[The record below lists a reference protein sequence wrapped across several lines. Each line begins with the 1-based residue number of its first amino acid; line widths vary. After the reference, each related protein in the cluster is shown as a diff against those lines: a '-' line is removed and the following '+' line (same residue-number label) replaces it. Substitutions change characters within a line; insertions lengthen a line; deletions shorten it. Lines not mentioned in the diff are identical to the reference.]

1 MEGAQVVC
9 RKELLRAKERS
20 SSFFFEQDG
29 LKCENKIFIRPEMCY
44 TDCKQEIVASPAG
57 EKWQFAACIR

>member
-1 MEGAQVVC
+1 MPKGTVAGKSAQQFLFSLMQGS
-9 RKELLRAKERS
+9 RNR
-20 SSFFFEQDG
+20 
-29 LKCENKIFIRPEMCY
+29 ENKIFIRLEMCY